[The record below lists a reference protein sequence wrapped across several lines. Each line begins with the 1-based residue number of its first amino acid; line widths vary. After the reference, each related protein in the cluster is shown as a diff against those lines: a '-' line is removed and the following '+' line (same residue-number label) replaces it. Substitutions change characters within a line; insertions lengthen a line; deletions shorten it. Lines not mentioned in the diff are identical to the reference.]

1 MKRKILAL
9 ALTVIV
15 FIGAVPIAAT
25 AAQPAPSVSSPAA
38 PVEEPAVV
46 TRLAA
51 SPAVCD
57 LCGKTADSVT
67 KLDCGEHSACADCTK
82 DKDGERL
89 LMHTEKLPCG
99 EYECDGGDHY
109 RLPND
114 YCPDTDNPHFRCE
127 DPDATHTCAAC
138 GVTYDCTE
146 SNRHAKCA
154 GCGGTWCKG
163 AHGFC
168 ALCGDW
174 ICGSG
179 EHSHSEPAPSQP
191 DAPLDPDV
199 PSNPDAE
206 L

>member
-1 MKRKILAL
+1 MKRTILAL

-38 PVEEPAVV
+38 PAEEPAVV
-46 TRLAA
+46 TKLAV
-51 SPAVCD
+51 SSAVCD
-57 LCGKTADSVT
+57 LCGKTVDAVT
-67 KLDCGEHSACADCTK
+67 KFACGEHSACADCAK
-82 DKDGERL
+82 NEYYMLK
-89 LMHTEKLPCG
+89 HNEKLPCG
-99 EYECDGGDHY
+99 EYECDGVDHY

-114 YCPDTDNPHFRCE
+114 YCPDTENPHFRCE

-138 GVTYDCTE
+138 GLTYDCTE
-146 SNRHAKCA
+146 SNRHVKCA